1 MEFLLIIKPEAE
13 KDIQNSI
20 KYYAEQN
27 LKLPVEFLKKLDE
40 SLLAIQQNPQHYQK
54 RYLEIR
60 IVFTKKFPYAI
71 FFTLEENKIFV
82 HAVLH
87 NKQNPTSAKKR
98 VK

>member
-40 SLLAIQQNPQHYQK
+40 SLLAIQFYTISKILLLQK
-54 RYLEIR
+54 RELS
-60 IVFTKKFPYAI
+60 
-71 FFTLEENKIFV
+71 NFV
-82 HAVLH
+82 
-87 NKQNPTSAKKR
+87 NP
-98 VK
+98 

>member
-1 MEFLLIIKPEAE
+1 MEFQLIIKPEAE
-13 KDIQNSI
+13 KDIQRSI
-20 KYYAEQN
+20 KYYAKENQ
-27 LKLPVEFLKKLDE
+27 KLSKDFLAKLDD

-60 IVFTKKFPYAI
+60 IVFTKKFPYGI
-71 FFTLEENKIFV
+71 YFTLEENKIFV